1 MATNLRIGIIEDNED
16 LRSSLVDV
24 LKINGF
30 KVTSASCAEEISEN
44 ENFMFCE
51 VMIIDLNLPGE
62 DGLSLTVRLKKLYP
76 RLRIIMMTARSALE
90 ERIIGY
96 ENGADL
102 YLVKPIMELELIAAL
117 KSITRQIYA
126 DRTQNKERNDEV
138 LQLSSQTY
146 ELKGPKGQMILTS
159 NEAKLLTALALA
171 PGSSLEHWQLLEL
184 LKLEFNADGKK
195 ALAVRLTRLRA
206 KLIDIGY
213 SGDAIKALRAD
224 GYILCVPLI
233 II

>member
-1 MATNLRIGIIEDNED
+1 MDTSLRIGLVEDNED

-30 KVTSASCAEEISEN
+30 KVTSASSAEEIVEN
-44 ENFMFCE
+44 ENFIFCE

-96 ENGADL
+96 DNGADL

-117 KSITRQIYA
+117 KALARQIYV
-126 DRTQNKERNDEV
+126 DRTRTQDNREIV
-138 LQLSSQTY
+138 LQLKSSNY
-146 ELKGPKGQMILTS
+146 ELTGPNGQLLLTY
-159 NEAKLLTALALA
+159 NEAKLLTALASA
-171 PGSSLEHWQLLEL
+171 PGSTLEYWQLLEL
-184 LKLEFNADGKK
+184 LKLELNPIGKK
-195 ALAVRLTRLRA
+195 TLAVRLTRLRT
-206 KLIDIGY
+206 KLIDLGC
-213 SGDAIKALRAD
+213 SGDAIKAIRSD
-224 GYILCVPLI
+224 GYHLCVPLLVI
-233 II
+233 